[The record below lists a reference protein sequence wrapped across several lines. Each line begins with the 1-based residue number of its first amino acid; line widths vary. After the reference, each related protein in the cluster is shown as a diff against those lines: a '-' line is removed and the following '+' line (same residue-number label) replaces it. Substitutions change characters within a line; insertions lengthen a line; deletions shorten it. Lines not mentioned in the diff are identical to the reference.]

1 MKNENWKI
9 FAIHFGREIT
19 MMEVGFFQTEIVD
32 YIIISARSMEK
43 ICFLKN
49 EMENG
54 GQWNP
59 NRWP

>member
-1 MKNENWKI
+1 
-9 FAIHFGREIT
+9 

-59 NRWP
+59 NR